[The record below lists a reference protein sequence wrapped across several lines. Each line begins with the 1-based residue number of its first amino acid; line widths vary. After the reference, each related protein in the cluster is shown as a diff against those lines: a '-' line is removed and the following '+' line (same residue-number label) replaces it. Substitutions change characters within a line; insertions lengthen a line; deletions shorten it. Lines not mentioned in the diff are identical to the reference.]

1 MRVLFFFGKDIL
13 TDVCQRKEK
22 EEKRPSSFPSTL
34 SPFLSAFALALQPY
48 RSMARLGSESFG
60 RKEGIQD
67 VLSKGA
73 AELVGNL

>member
-1 MRVLFFFGKDIL
+1 MRVLLLFGKVIL

-22 EEKRPSSFPSTL
+22 EEKRPGALPSTL

-48 RSMARLGSESFG
+48 RSMARLGSKSFG

-73 AELVGNL
+73 AELVGDL